1 MTDATPDKGAT
12 TEIGVILFALLFP
25 TLVTLLY
32 FVALASAAPAIQQ
45 TAYAL
50 GKCIQFGLPACWV
63 FAAGRR
69 LSRPTRPT
77 RSGLAMNLI
86 FGAAV
91 VGLAMGLYRFWLHP
105 SGYLAPTSPAGQ
117 AILEK
122 VHGFGVDGV
131 WKYAALGTFYAV
143 IHSGLEE
150 YYWRWFV
157 FGQLRRAMPIL
168 AAILVS
174 SLGFMAHH
182 VILLGV
188 YFEWAL
194 APTALFSLAV
204 AVGGGVWAWLYHQ
217 SGSLFGPWL
226 SHMLGDAGIF
236 LVGYDL
242 VRGTF

>member
-1 MTDATPDKGAT
+1 MDATPGKGARRET
-12 TEIGVILFALLFP
+12 GVILFALLFP

-32 FVALASAAPAIQQ
+32 FVVLASAAPAIQQ

-50 GKCIQFGLPACWV
+50 GKCIQFGLPALWV
-63 FAAGRR
+63 FAAGRQPPR
-69 LSRPTRPT
+69 RIRPA
-77 RSGLAMNLI
+77 RSGLAVNLI

-91 VGLAMGLYRFWLHP
+91 AGLAMVLYRLWLHP
-105 SGYLAPTSPAGQ
+105 SGYLAPASPAGQ

-122 VHGFGVDGV
+122 VHGFGVGSV

-157 FGQLRRAMPIL
+157 FGQIRRVMPIL
-168 AAILVS
+168 PAILVS
-174 SLGFMAHH
+174 SLGFMLHH
-182 VILLGV
+182 VVLLGV
-188 YFEWAL
+188 YFDWAL
-194 APTALFSLAV
+194 VPTALLSLAV
-204 AVGGGVWAWLYHQ
+204 AVGGGVWARLYHQ
-217 SGSLFGPWL
+217 SGSLAGPWL
-226 SHMLGDAGIF
+226 SHMLVDAGIF

>member
-1 MTDATPDKGAT
+1 MDATPGKGARR
-12 TEIGVILFALLFP
+12 EIGVILFALLFP

-32 FVALASAAPAIQQ
+32 FVVLASAAPAIQQ

-50 GKCIQFGLPACWV
+50 GKCIQFGLPAFWV
-63 FAAGRR
+63 FAAGRQPPR
-69 LSRPTRPT
+69 RIRPA
-77 RSGLAMNLI
+77 RSGLAVNLI

-91 VGLAMGLYRFWLHP
+91 AGLAMVLYRLWLHP
-105 SGYLAPTSPAGQ
+105 SGYLAPASLAGQ

-122 VHGFGVDGV
+122 VHGFGVDNV

-157 FGQLRRAMPIL
+157 FVQIRRAVPIRL
-168 AAILVS
+168 AILVS
-174 SLGFMAHH
+174 SLGFMLHH

-188 YFEWAL
+188 YFDWAFV
-194 APTALFSLAV
+194 PTALFSLAV
-204 AVGGGVWAWLYHQ
+204 AMGGGVWAWLYHQ
-217 SGSLFGPWL
+217 SGSLVGPWL
-226 SHMLGDAGIF
+226 SHMLVDAGIF